1 MRAVK
6 RARRRC
12 SVARFAQ
19 LANIFEPEWIQRD
32 QPPLVGR
39 AARVGAEAGA
49 ERLGATLY
57 EIDPGGYGSPFHL
70 HHGNEEMIIVLAG
83 RPSLRTLDGI
93 HELGPGEVIA
103 CPVGRRGAHQLQNN
117 SDEPV
122 RALVIS
128 TMVYPEIAE
137 QLDSDK
143 ILVQTAPPGT
153 ADRLALAFQRES
165 QVDRLAGELRQ
176 PDAPD

>member
-1 MRAVK
+1 
-6 RARRRC
+6 
-12 SVARFAQ
+12 
-19 LANIFEPEWIQRD
+19 LANIFEPEWVQRD

-93 HELGPGEVIA
+93 RELGPGEVIA

-117 SDEPV
+117 SDEPA
-122 RALVIS
+122 RALVSARWCIPRSLSSS
-128 TMVYPEIAE
+128 TATR
-137 QLDSDK
+137 SSSS
-143 ILVQTAPPGT
+143 APPGT
-153 ADRLALAFQRES
+153 ADRLALAFRRES
-165 QVDRLAGELRQ
+165 QVDRLAGEPRQ
-176 PDAPD
+176 PDAHG

>member
-1 MRAVK
+1 
-6 RARRRC
+6 
-12 SVARFAQ
+12 
-19 LANIFEPEWIQRD
+19 LANIFEPEWVQRD

-93 HELGPGEVIA
+93 RELGPGEVIA

-122 RALVIS
+122 RALATS
-128 TMVYPEIAE
+128 AG
-137 QLDSDK
+137 DK
-143 ILVQTAPPGT
+143 ILVHTALPG
-153 ADRLALAFQRES
+153 ASDRLALAFRRES